1 MLEFEKIGDEKT
13 QILFAFNEIFTRHKN
28 KAPLNLIEKGFV
40 YSLKSSQERRLVCF
54 MKGERIMKDFIGVKQ
69 KIQVLS
75 ATVGLPVYYA
85 SDLKIYYEALE
96 EYEGERFLL
105 ILRTSGA
112 QLALLDNQNEEY
124 RTRKLEEFKFYYAQ
138 CRDAQFYYFDGRKIA
153 AIEPLTAL
161 KKIAAKKTDFGM
173 LTTKM
178 TVGLKNASKNVMLEV

>member
-1 MLEFEKIGDEKT
+1 
-13 QILFAFNEIFTRHKN
+13 
-28 KAPLNLIEKGFV
+28 
-40 YSLKSSQERRLVCF
+40 
-54 MKGERIMKDFIGVKQ
+54 MKDFMGVEQ
-69 KIQVLS
+69 KIQNLS

-112 QLALLDNQNEEY
+112 QLALLDNQTDEY
-124 RTRKLEEFKFYYAQ
+124 RNRKLEEFKFYYSQ
-138 CRDAQFYYFDGRKIA
+138 CRDAQFYYYNGVTLR

-173 LTTKM
+173 LTAKM
-178 TVGLKNASKNVMLEV
+178 VAGLKNASKKVILEV